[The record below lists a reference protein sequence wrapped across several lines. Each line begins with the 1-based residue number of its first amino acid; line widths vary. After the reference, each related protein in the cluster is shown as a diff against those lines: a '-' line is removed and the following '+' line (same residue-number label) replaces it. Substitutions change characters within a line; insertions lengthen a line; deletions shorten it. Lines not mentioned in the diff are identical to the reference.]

1 MSKLTGVRIPSNTIY
16 LPLSHHLNTHRAP
29 SILWAYFWV
38 RMNMFINMEVQ
49 WEQSTTQHDIS
60 IVPLN
65 ILLHLKINAFF
76 SHFIHLFHFSSIFVA
91 SLTWWCLLSSATST
105 ALCHVQK
112 ETWPLTC
119 RYLSP
124 RCSDSI
130 QRIRFSRVCVCVYVL
145 HWTHFHLL
153 TCLVLFLLC
162 KCSQVLLRRIGD
174 MPCAWVSHVGLYVRS
189 WQAGWLKIFLSVL

>member
-1 MSKLTGVRIPSNTIY
+1 MTSYLQFTYLSPTTLIHTELHQSFELISECEWICLLTWKYSENRVR
-16 LPLSHHLNTHRAP
+16 HLH
-29 SILWAYFWV
+29 LH
-38 RMNMFINMEVQ
+38 
-49 WEQSTTQHDIS
+49 TQHDIS

-130 QRIRFSRVCVCVYVL
+130 QRIRFSRVCVYVL

-174 MPCAWVSHVGLYVRS
+174 MPCVWVSHVRLYVRS
-189 WQAGWLKIFLSVL
+189 WQTGWLKIFLSVL